1 MKANAAA
8 FDMKILDGARE
19 LLGVSTG
26 IADGIRRHPGTLVWE
41 MP

>member
-1 MKANAAA
+1 MKAKTAA

-19 LLGVSTG
+19 VLGVSKG
-26 IADGIRRHPGTLVWE
+26 IANGIRRHPGTLVWE